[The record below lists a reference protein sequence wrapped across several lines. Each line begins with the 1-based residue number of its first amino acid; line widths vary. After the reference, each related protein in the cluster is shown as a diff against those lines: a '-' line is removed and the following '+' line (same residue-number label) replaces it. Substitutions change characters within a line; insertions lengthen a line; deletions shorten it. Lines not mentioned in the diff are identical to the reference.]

1 MIVSEEE
8 GLCTSCPGFCL
19 DAAGMVILHGAGSE
33 LKCGQR
39 DVMELFLGVVEDC
52 KNFIVF

>member
-19 DAAGMVILHGAGSE
+19 EAAGMVILRGAGSE

-39 DVMELFLGVVEDC
+39 DEMELFLGVVEDC